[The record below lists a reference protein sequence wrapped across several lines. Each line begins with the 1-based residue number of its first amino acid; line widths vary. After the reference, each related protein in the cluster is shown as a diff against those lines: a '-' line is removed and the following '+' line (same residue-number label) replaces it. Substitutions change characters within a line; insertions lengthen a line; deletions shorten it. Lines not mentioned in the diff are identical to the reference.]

1 MASLQ
6 RYELYYWPNIQG
18 RGEFIRL
25 AFEATG
31 TPYVDVARLPGAQ
44 GGGTGAILPFLS
56 GERPGSLPLAPPF
69 LKTGEFVLAQ
79 MPAILQYLGPKLG
92 LVSDVESE
100 RWFAHQV
107 QLTIA
112 DFIAEVHDT
121 HHPVATSLYYED
133 QRAEAKRRA
142 ALFLKERLPKFLG
155 YFEHVLERPGSGPL
169 FGGRTLTYPDL
180 SFFQLIEGL
189 NYAFPRAMQNAER
202 SYPHLLAVH
211 AWVRA
216 QAKVA
221 AYLASERR
229 IPFNESGLFRHYAE
243 LDSVRPPR

>member
-1 MASLQ
+1 MASSE

-25 AFEATG
+25 AFEATA
-31 TPYVDVARLPGAQ
+31 TPYIDVARLAGSQ
-44 GGGTGAILPFLS
+44 GGGSGAILPFLR
-56 GERPGSLPLAPPF
+56 GERPGNLPLAPPF
-69 LKTGEFVLAQ
+69 LKTGELVLAQ
-79 MPAILQYLGPKLG
+79 MPAILQFLGPRLG
-92 LVSDVESE
+92 LVSERESE

-107 QLTIA
+107 QLTVA

-169 FGGRTLTYPDL
+169 FAGEALSYPDL
-180 SFFQLIEGL
+180 SFFQVLEGL
-189 NYAFPRAMQNAER
+189 RYAFPAAMTSAER
-202 SYPHLLAVH
+202 SYPRLEAVH
-211 AWVRA
+211 AWVRS
-216 QAKVA
+216 QPNVA

-229 IPFNESGLFRHYAE
+229 IPFNESGIFRHYPE
-243 LDSVRPPR
+243 LDAGRPR